1 MEIIYHPGSIRRL
14 CFYLFS
20 KTEDSTERSKISKWI
35 RNQPR
40 TVEIDGEPSPN
51 QKSFSITFNGDKDLK
66 GNFTI
71 SVRIVIYRDRTIEF
85 LELFCILANLM
96 DNSFGRLYYQTMRQ
110 QNSQVATTGVNLMIG
125 HLIRNDVIAASKIDL
140 GLVENQIP
148 EALKTYASTIRDIGS
163 RRKTLDSNIRANLP
177 SDKLISSYE
186 VEITGNYQ
194 SANQNQEED
203 LRDEMYSDLV
213 VALSSS
219 FGDKESNLFRE
230 IIEPYMM
237 IIVRSKNPEN
247 YKKILKKAI
256 DNGYRQVLFS
266 QTLSVL
272 RRYRAIC

>member
-40 TVEIDGEPSPN
+40 TVEIDGEPSTN

>member
-40 TVEIDGEPSPN
+40 TVEIDGEPSTN

-71 SVRIVIYRDRTIEF
+71 SVRIVIYRNRTIEF